1 MTRPGRW
8 TLLVGGVALLGLV
21 AGTSGT
27 LSGWTV
33 GSVANDTDTT
43 AVGSLSV
50 THAYGATTC
59 TGGPRTASVTCSPTL
74 TPAAGAPASSTDA
87 ITNSSGR
94 AITQSLTAASCAPV
108 RHTNTQQA
116 SDPMLP
122 RNSVA
127 FRQADPWGTTAAAT
141 FSGSGYAT
149 DIVGTNGS
157 GLLGLLSNSYSIG
170 VWFKAADSQGGG
182 LFSLD
187 ASLSNATSATGNP
200 MVWLDTTGHVGF
212 SANGTLGLNITG
224 SSPASYGSGWHLA
237 VLTVDTTGVITLTKT
252 VKLYVDGA
260 LVASG
265 SGLTLLTS
273 TTGYWHLGWA
283 DFTGLTA
290 PTSTYFHGS
299 LAGAFVNQSTAL
311 SAATVSSLHT
321 AASAN
326 AYRTTASGLSGTAS
340 LWMLDDDGVTTY
352 AGALP
357 GVMANPCSQVNV
369 GLTFTNPAASV
380 ASTSL
385 TNLVA
390 PGNNPRTVAA
400 PAAGQTQ
407 GLTLSTTRGAGYSTD
422 ITGLRL
428 YVPLTFTYGTSPAT
442 GWTMALQWSG
452 DPGDVFLA

>member
-1 MTRPGRW
+1 
-8 TLLVGGVALLGLV
+8 
-21 AGTSGT
+21 
-27 LSGWTV
+27 
-33 GSVANDTDTT
+33 
-43 AVGSLSV
+43 
-50 THAYGATTC
+50 
-59 TGGPRTASVTCSPTL
+59 
-74 TPAAGAPASSTDA
+74 
-87 ITNSSGR
+87 
-94 AITQSLTAASCAPV
+94 
-108 RHTNTQQA
+108 
-116 SDPMLP
+116 MLP

>member
-1 MTRPGRW
+1 MIRPSSW

-21 AGTSGT
+21 AGTSST
-27 LSGWTV
+27 LSGWTAGAV
-33 GSVANDTDTT
+33 VNATDTA
-43 AVGSLSV
+43 AVGTLSV

-59 TGGPRTASVTCSPTL
+59 AGGPRTATVACGPTL
-74 TPAAGAPASSTDA
+74 TPGAGAPASSNDA
-87 ITNSSGR
+87 ITNTSGR

-108 RHTNTQQA
+108 RHANTQQA

-122 RNSVA
+122 RSTVA
-127 FRQADPWGTTAAAT
+127 FQQTDPWGTTSAT
-141 FSGSGYAT
+141 ALSGSAYAS

-170 VWFKAADSQGGG
+170 VWFKAADGQGGG
-182 LFSLD
+182 LISLD
-187 ASLSNATSATGNP
+187 ASLSDAASATGNP
-200 MVWLDTTGHVGF
+200 MVWLDSAGHVSF

-224 SSPASYGSGWHLA
+224 ASAAAYTSGWHLA

-290 PTSTYFHGS
+290 PTSAYFHGALS
-299 LAGAFVNQSTAL
+299 GAFVNRSTAL
-311 SAATVSSLHT
+311 GAAAVSSLSSAATAT
-321 AASAN
+321 
-326 AYRTTASGLSGTAS
+326 AYRTTVTGLSGTAS

-352 AGALP
+352 AGLLP
-357 GVMANPCSQVNV
+357 GAMANPCSQVNV
-369 GLTFTNPAASV
+369 SLTFTNPAATVV
-380 ASTSL
+380 ATSL

-390 PGNNPRTVAA
+390 PGNNPRTIAA
-400 PAAGQTQ
+400 PAAGQAQ
-407 GLTLSTTRGAGYSTD
+407 GLTMSTTRGASYSTD

-428 YVPLTFTYGTSPAT
+428 YVPLAFTYGTSPAT
-442 GWTMALQWSG
+442 GWTMTMQWSG